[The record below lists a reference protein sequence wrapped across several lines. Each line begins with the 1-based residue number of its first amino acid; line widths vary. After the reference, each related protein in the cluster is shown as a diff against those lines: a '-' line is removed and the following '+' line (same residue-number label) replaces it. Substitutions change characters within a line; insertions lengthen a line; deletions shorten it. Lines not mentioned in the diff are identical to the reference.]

1 MAINREET
9 PIVTENDDFS
19 VQNATEIAGRPS
31 NAISSSGWDT
41 PAAGGGNYPVDFKFI
56 DGQFQIVKFIDPS
69 ATPFASYK
77 EHWLTQKTSGKRSYI
92 SLGSNDPLCV
102 KLGSVPRHIRAFT
115 IANLSAQGGPQRQV
129 LKATPRLYKTL
140 YAAHHNQQFGPLN
153 RNYWA
158 LSRTGEMAAITYQV
172 NPVKE
177 RDLQEDWGIDL
188 AAVTPIVNEMQAYDS
203 SIFKAPTWDELEAI
217 ANALS

>member
-102 KLGSVPRHIRAFT
+102 KLGSVPRHI
-115 IANLSAQGGPQRQV
+115 
-129 LKATPRLYKTL
+129 TL

-153 RNYWA
+153 RSYWA